1 MFGRRKHRNQS
12 YDELIA
18 NTSKSRFSST
28 IRFGQGQSKSKDSA
42 KSRICSA
49 DSDEESLV
57 ELVAELI
64 RLRNPSLAMIGES
77 WKDVVRSASETTAGQ
92 ALLSR
97 YETKAEYLARIQP
110 ILLDSILPN
119 YELIGK
125 DGKSVSKG
133 LVGDWRDIAFA
144 GGGDV
149 TSVITIDLGSDTPKL
164 GASESILGGW
174 TGNTYVTENSIYLT
188 SNPID
193 NTTRIVHL
201 DLQDSDEKLTA
212 DAVGD
217 VKGTIRDS
225 RFLDEF
231 EDKLRVVTNEDG
243 SNSGGRLRNSANLF
257 VLQFVDG
264 TLQTVGELLDI
275 SPGDQA
281 YGVEFDGP
289 RAVITTGFINP
300 VTLIRP
306 SDPLHGIDL
315 SDPAHPKE
323 LSDMVIPGI
332 TNYVHWV
339 DADHLIGV
347 GLFEENSSW
356 YVQVSL
362 YEVAD
367 LAAPKTLDVWQGTK
381 PIQPNLWGA
390 VNALDI
396 HFDPESKTLTIPQSE
411 SQGFPPNW
419 LWAANID
426 TIFWDQRVL
435 PIQPVSDV
443 VVLSIDLD
451 AADPVAFRAEVGDG
465 SGLGR
470 AIVMGDTLIALS
482 NLSMMTY
489 SIQEPTQVLD
499 RILLSNPLQPDYV
512 YHTDGSAIAI
522 FDVLAND
529 SPSFE
534 YTITAIKGNPLRG
547 SVRILPDQRLEY
559 TDPADLSKDEWNWWD
574 SFSYEVTTTDGA
586 KFETMVS
593 VYGERH
599 KGEVSQQGSATI
611 ILKAVDDQNNQVTS
625 TSKWEEFW
633 VEVLVQDGRPDGQG
647 VYSAYV
653 DLSFDT
659 KSFEIVGESEPLGD
673 FTNRLLGEKTEEGWK
688 QLGGFSNSPK
698 PHGCGEQSVVRFK
711 LRATEDAVLS
721 MTATPSTVPGN
732 EMTLYG
738 IDTVIPV
745 ENITAGSLQ
754 MPIRVATTV
763 EKSFDF
769 DVNAD
774 GLVTPLDS
782 LIVINRINREEELL
796 TSGASLMANSTN
808 SKLDVNLDGLI
819 SLLDVLVLV
828 NRINQNPLTPMMM
841 VQQETTDQTKKKS
854 LFVDAFFCDETMMNE
869 LV

>member
-1 MFGRRKHRNQS
+1 
-12 YDELIA
+12 
-18 NTSKSRFSST
+18 
-28 IRFGQGQSKSKDSA
+28 
-42 KSRICSA
+42 
-49 DSDEESLV
+49 
-57 ELVAELI
+57 
-64 RLRNPSLAMIGES
+64 
-77 WKDVVRSASETTAGQ
+77 
-92 ALLSR
+92 
-97 YETKAEYLARIQP
+97 
-110 ILLDSILPN
+110 
-119 YELIGK
+119 
-125 DGKSVSKG
+125 
-133 LVGDWRDIAFA
+133 
-144 GGGDV
+144 
-149 TSVITIDLGSDTPKL
+149 
-164 GASESILGGW
+164 
-174 TGNTYVTENSIYLT
+174 
-188 SNPID
+188 
-193 NTTRIVHL
+193 
-201 DLQDSDEKLTA
+201 
-212 DAVGD
+212 
-217 VKGTIRDS
+217 
-225 RFLDEF
+225 
-231 EDKLRVVTNEDG
+231 
-243 SNSGGRLRNSANLF
+243 
-257 VLQFVDG
+257 
-264 TLQTVGELLDI
+264 
-275 SPGDQA
+275 
-281 YGVEFDGP
+281 
-289 RAVITTGFINP
+289 
-300 VTLIRP
+300 
-306 SDPLHGIDL
+306 
-315 SDPAHPKE
+315 
-323 LSDMVIPGI
+323 
-332 TNYVHWV
+332 
-339 DADHLIGV
+339 
-347 GLFEENSSW
+347 
-356 YVQVSL
+356 
-362 YEVAD
+362 
-367 LAAPKTLDVWQGTK
+367 
-381 PIQPNLWGA
+381 
-390 VNALDI
+390 
-396 HFDPESKTLTIPQSE
+396 
-411 SQGFPPNW
+411 
-419 LWAANID
+419 
-426 TIFWDQRVL
+426 
-435 PIQPVSDV
+435 
-443 VVLSIDLD
+443 
-451 AADPVAFRAEVGDG
+451 
-465 SGLGR
+465 
-470 AIVMGDTLIALS
+470 MGDTLIALS

-574 SFSYEVTTTDGA
+574 SFSYEVTTTDGG

-593 VYGERH
+593 VFGQRLT
-599 KGEVSQQGSATI
+599 GDVGQQGSATI

-625 TSKWEEFW
+625 TSKGDEFW

-659 KSFEIVGESEPLGD
+659 KSFEIVGDSEPLGE

-688 QLGGFSNSPK
+688 QRGGFSNSPK

-754 MPIRVATTV
+754 MPIRVARTV
-763 EKSFDF
+763 ENSFDF